1 MPKELAKSSNSKNL
15 KSAGERDKVGDQV
28 DPPSAFTRVSLLGH
42 GTCQLVPGELLVSVV
57 MRGVL

>member
-42 GTCQLVPGELLVSVV
+42 GTCQLVPGE
-57 MRGVL
+57 